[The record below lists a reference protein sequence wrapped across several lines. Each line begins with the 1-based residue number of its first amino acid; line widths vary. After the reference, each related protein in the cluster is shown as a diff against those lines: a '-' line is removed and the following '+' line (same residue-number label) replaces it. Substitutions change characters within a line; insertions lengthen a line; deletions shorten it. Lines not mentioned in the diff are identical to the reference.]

1 MSEQHQKTQVR
12 SWVEEFKI
20 MSDFR
25 VIVSV
30 SASKVSTI
38 THLEKGQKKKKKKIL
53 NVIWLLFKEGFVV
66 GLYG

>member
-12 SWVEEFKI
+12 SWVEEFEI

-38 THLEKGQKKKKKKIL
+38 THLEKGQKKKIL